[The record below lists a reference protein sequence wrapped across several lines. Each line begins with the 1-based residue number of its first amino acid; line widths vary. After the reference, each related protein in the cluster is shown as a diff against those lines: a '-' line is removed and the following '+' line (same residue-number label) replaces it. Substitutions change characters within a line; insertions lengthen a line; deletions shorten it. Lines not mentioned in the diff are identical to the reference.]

1 MNPELEIFTE
11 NKVLEIL
18 DNLKTMDDCGRA
30 SKVIDSFEKIGS
42 KQLTK
47 EYRNELCDR
56 TFEMYDK
63 IHGKGNVVNTKIQT
77 ELDSRKVTIN
87 LV

>member
-1 MNPELEIFTE
+1 MNPELTIFAE

-30 SKVIDSFEKIGS
+30 SKVIDAFEKVGS
-42 KQLTK
+42 KQTTK
-47 EYRNELCDR
+47 DYRDELCDR

-77 ELDSRKVTIN
+77 ELDGREVTIN

>member
-1 MNPELEIFTE
+1 MNPELTIFAE

-30 SKVIDSFEKIGS
+30 SKVIDAFEKIGD
-42 KQLTK
+42 KQLIK
-47 EYRNELCDR
+47 DYRNELCDR
-56 TFEMYDK
+56 TFELYDN
-63 IHGKGNVVNTKIQT
+63 IHGKNNVVNTKIQT
-77 ELDSRKVTIN
+77 ELDGKEVTIS